1 MILAAGP
8 MPELPWQAVAG
19 LVVFTT
25 TLVIMARRRA
35 ARQILGP
42 RASTRRKHRQ
52 DDAPRG
58 GEADIRDLLIELE
71 KAAREITAQID
82 TRFRKLELLAR
93 ATDARIAELRRLN
106 GGADVADPLSD
117 GLAAPATGIDVTIG
131 DEGEASATSRDEA
144 RPTPTN
150 RSADFDRVCD
160 LADSRLS
167 AGEIASRLS
176 RPIGEVELILALRQ
190 QRALAAA
197 AGRPQASGRR
207 EPCNL

>member
-35 ARQILGP
+35 ARQRLGP
-42 RASTRRKHRQ
+42 KPGTRRKHRQ

-71 KAAREITAQID
+71 KSAREITAQID
-82 TRFRKLELLAR
+82 TRFRKLELLAS

-106 GGADVADPLSD
+106 GGADAADPLSD
-117 GLAAPATGIDVTIG
+117 GIAAEASGIDVTIS
-131 DEGEASATSRDEA
+131 DEGEASATRREV
-144 RPTPTN
+144 T
-150 RSADFDRVCD
+150 SAATGYRETDFDRICD
-160 LADSRLS
+160 LADSRLT
-167 AGEIASRLS
+167 AGEIASRLR

-190 QRALAAA
+190 QRALAETATH
-197 AGRPQASGRR
+197 PQATGGRG
-207 EPCNL
+207 PCNL